1 MKKEF
6 LTKGGYGTSISTPQ
20 GFFGFQCSTMLM
32 LGKAIVH
39 GFGFIDASF
48 NHVHLEF

>member
-20 GFFGFQCSTMLM
+20 GLFRFQCSTMLM
-32 LGKAIVH
+32 LGKAIVDS
-39 GFGFIDASF
+39 FGFIDANF
-48 NHVHLEF
+48 DHAHIEF